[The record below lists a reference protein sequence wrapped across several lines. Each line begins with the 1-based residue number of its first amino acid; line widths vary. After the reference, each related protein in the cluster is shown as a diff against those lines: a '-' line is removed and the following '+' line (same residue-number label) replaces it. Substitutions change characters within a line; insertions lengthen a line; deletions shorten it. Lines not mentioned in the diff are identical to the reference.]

1 VQLVIA
7 LCIEAWP
14 NCFAARAPRRKP
26 LKIGIRDDILALT
39 GDAIEARLL
48 TLALRY
54 YTSNIYYQGAL
65 TQPGAVRSDLAGKPA
80 GLVTDDEREHA
91 RERFAVLLAKSR
103 HRTNEKPR
111 TRVAAA
117 SSGNYRTHTLTRS

>member
-1 VQLVIA
+1 MQIVIA

-14 NCFAARAPRRKP
+14 NCFIARAPCRKP

-48 TLALRY
+48 AAALFY
-54 YTSNIYYQGAL
+54 YTNNIYYQGAL
-65 TQPGAVRSDLAGKPA
+65 TQPGAVRIDLTGKPVS
-80 GLVTDDEREHA
+80 LVTDDERKHA

-103 HRTNEKPR
+103 QRLLARQESR
-111 TRVAAA
+111 
-117 SSGNYRTHTLTRS
+117 